1 MRILPDSGAYS
12 HLKRVHPR
20 VAELVRIS
28 EEVLPSLAVVGELLY
43 GFRNRSRLEKNV
55 HELHAFL
62 DSPRVTIAAMSLGT
76 ADRRSGIAV
85 SLRAKGC
92 PVPSNDIRIASHVR
106 WRPGRVSCSHEPRHG
121 GSPLGNRGVV
131 AGEGM
136 PRSVERHPERLA
148 RAMGAGAGLVRP

>member
-76 ADRRSGIAV
+76 ADRRSGIAA
-85 SLRAKGC
+85 SLRAKGR
-92 PVPSNDIRIASHVR
+92 PVPSSDIRSA
-106 WRPGRVSCSHEPRHG
+106 
-121 GSPLGNRGVV
+121 
-131 AGEGM
+131 
-136 PRSVERHPERLA
+136 A
-148 RAMGAGAGLVRP
+148 RAMGAGAGLVPHDRHFEQIEGFAWTCVPADASLAGARRWTR